1 MWKPDP
7 SDPRPIWH
15 QIERHVHLQVGSG
28 ELGAGMPVPSVRQ
41 SARDMGVN
49 PATIAKAYQRLVDA
63 GVLEVRRGEGTF
75 VSPLSERQA
84 ERLRGDFLSE
94 AAEIFARK
102 ATTLGCDE
110 AAAGDALHR
119 AFEILQDANRETNDE

>member
-7 SDPRPIWH
+7 SDPRPIWR

-28 ELGAGMPVPSVRQ
+28 ELGAGMSVPSVRQ

-75 VSPLSERQA
+75 VAPLSERQA
-84 ERLRGDFLSE
+84 EHLRHEFLSE
-94 AAEIFARK
+94 AAAVFAAK
-102 ATTLGCDE
+102 AATLGYDE
-110 AAAGDALHR
+110 VSAGDALHR
-119 AFEILQDANRETNDE
+119 AFEHLHEANRETNDE